1 MQGAA
6 RSSDLSKAT
15 YYWGLLGIFIISLG
29 LRFWGL
35 ERLNTF
41 VFDEVYYA
49 KFANNYLTHTPF
61 FNAHPPLSQYLI
73 AIGIWLGEKL
83 PFGDGV
89 TNSLTGSVLKT
100 WSYRWLN
107 ALTGSLIPLV
117 IAGLVYQL
125 SDRRRFAFIA
135 GLIAAI
141 DGLFLVESRYALNN
155 VYLVL
160 FGLLGQICFLIA
172 VRIHSSLQKW
182 LWLFLAGLIFGCA
195 ASIKWNGL
203 SFLLGIYGIVGAAWL
218 LKGMV
223 HFKNGSLSPSSL
235 SPSSL
240 SPSLTAQEAI
250 PGNLLH
256 PVHNNLPSASPSNA
270 PIAPPTPV
278 NLCQSITQ
286 LPPIALILGLVIL
299 PIVTYLVLWLPHL
312 QQNPNPGLWEMQQ
325 QIWNYHRGK
334 NVIGQVHPYCSN
346 WISWLIMGIPVAYFY
361 RTGISPYEFLQPN
374 APSTGSETPIY
385 AVHAMGN
392 PFLWWM
398 TTIAILFTIGTV
410 LVRLGKGMAALTHH
424 PSTQSQSI
432 LLTNRFW
439 ILLYLVMN
447 YAANL
452 LPWMKIS
459 RCAFIY
465 HYMGASVFAMIALA
479 LWLDLALRYPNSPS
493 SNFAKSCIT
502 LSIVGFIWWMPIY
515 LGLPLASSQDYRL
528 RMWFDL
534 WIQGRPV
541 QTTPAPEATTHRL
554 SP

>member
-6 RSSDLSKAT
+6 RSSDLSKST

-73 AIGIWLGEKL
+73 AIGIWIGEKL
-83 PFGDGV
+83 PFGEGV
-89 TNSLTGSVLKT
+89 TNSLTGSVIKT

-107 ALTGSLIPLV
+107 ALTGSMIPLV

-125 SDRRRFAFIA
+125 SDRRRFALLSA
-135 GLIAAI
+135 LLAAL
-141 DGLFLVESRYALNN
+141 DGLLLVESRYALNN

-160 FGLLGQICFLIA
+160 FGLLGHVCFLIA
-172 VRIHSSLQKW
+172 VRVDASFKKY
-182 LWLFLAGLIFGCA
+182 LWLSIAGVLWGCA

-203 SFLLGIYGIVGAAWL
+203 SFLLGIYGFVLAAWL
-218 LKGMV
+218 LKGFF
-223 HFKNGSLSPSSL
+223 HFIKSPVSINPTNPAAPDFTAANYRNL
-235 SPSSL
+235 P
-240 SPSLTAQEAI
+240 SPSL
-250 PGNLLH
+250 
-256 PVHNNLPSASPSNA
+256 VSLPSESFSIEVPTSSPPHFFSLPQA
-270 PIAPPTPV
+270 IV
-278 NLCQSITQ
+278 Q
-286 LPPIALILGLVIL
+286 LPPLALILGLVVL
-299 PIVTYLVLWLPHL
+299 PIGTYLILWLPHL
-312 QQNPNPGLWEMQQ
+312 QQNPTPDLWEMQQ

-346 WISWLIMGIPVAYFY
+346 WISWLMMSVPVAYFY
-361 RTGISPYEFLQPN
+361 RTGVSPYEFLQPN
-374 APSTGSETPIY
+374 APSTGAATPIY

-398 TTIAILFTIGTV
+398 STIAIVFTIVTF
-410 LVRLGKGMAALTHH
+410 LSHLGKGI
-424 PSTQSQSI
+424 STVNRLSSQQQSI
-432 LLTNRFW
+432 LLSNRFW
-439 ILLYLVMN
+439 ILLYLVVN

-465 HYMGASVFAMIALA
+465 HYMGALVFALIALA
-479 LWLDLALRYPNSPS
+479 LWVDLALQNPQPRLPKI
-493 SNFAKSCIT
+493 AKGVIS

-515 LGLPLASSQDYRL
+515 SGLPLSQQDYRL

-534 WIQGRPV
+534 WIQGHPV
-541 QTTPAPEATTHRL
+541 KTSPTPAAATQRL
-554 SP
+554 QP